1 MKCPYCKN
9 ELTEGF
15 INRPDSTFQFFP
27 GDLRPNFFRTKWH
40 VTKNAILIKPYK
52 KREFRFNYS
61 KVPAKCCLICRK
73 IILDIDITKSGIY
86 QLSSDEYI
94 IFNNDILFEKVTIT
108 LKEID
113 QDMFEEKNNINV
125 FKNLYNN
132 RFQTIIMK
140 LNEPYKEERQVNLRF
155 KMTSN
160 KTSPTYYF
168 EIINDKLDRNKD
180 VINLELTFSETDNEE
195 LNVVMYNDSG
205 QSIFVLRELE
215 L

>member
-1 MKCPYCKN
+1 M
-9 ELTEGF
+9 
-15 INRPDSTFQFFP
+15 
-27 GDLRPNFFRTKWH
+27 
-40 VTKNAILIKPYK
+40 
-52 KREFRFNYS
+52 
-61 KVPAKCCLICRK
+61 
-73 IILDIDITKSGIY
+73 
-86 QLSSDEYI
+86 
-94 IFNNDILFEKVTIT
+94 TIT

-140 LNEPYKEERQVNLRF
+140 LKEPHKEERQVNLRF

-168 EIINDKLDRNKD
+168 EIINDELDRNKD

-205 QSIFVLRELE
+205 QSIFVL
-215 L
+215 